1 VALDKLMQEY
11 QSGIGGTKISLYPL
25 SFTAGA
31 LLIEESREVAGALLR
46 TGNVAEAKALIHSS
60 GILQSRTESTGRR
73 IVSELMFLL
82 GPLDPAELELVLNGD
97 GDSVRQ
103 FLWINNCLRYP
114 LIREF
119 AEGPLAEARSHPGAT
134 ILNNDIEAFI
144 WSRSQVQPQLAET
157 SSSTRAKLR
166 QALGLMLSQGGL
178 VNANKEL
185 LRGAISQEI
194 AWVFR
199 ENPQAL
205 SWMGG
210 LRLL

>member
-1 VALDKLMQEY
+1 MQER

-46 TGNVAEAKALIHSS
+46 TGSIAEAKEVMRSS
-60 GILQSRTESTGRR
+60 GALQSRTESSGRR
-73 IVSELMFLL
+73 IVSELFFRL
-82 GPLDPAELELVLNGD
+82 GPLGPAELELVLYGD
-97 GDSVRQ
+97 ADSVRQ
-103 FLWINNCLRYP
+103 FLWINNCMRYP
-114 LIREF
+114 IIREF

-134 ILNNDIEAFI
+134 ISSNDIEAFI
-144 WSRSQVQPQLAET
+144 WSRSQAQPQLSET

-166 QALGLMLSQGGL
+166 QVLGLMLSQGGL

-185 LRGAISQEI
+185 LRGPISQDI
-194 AWVFR
+194 AWVFKS
-199 ENPQAL
+199 NPEAL